1 MLHGAEGQET
11 GHKLRLLK
19 ATAQTE
25 RWVSSLSGEGL
36 GRTQGPRPGRR
47 GGSGGGCT
55 EEPRASV
62 CGFVRG
68 ASRVGPGWPSLPN
81 PPAPRQKRGSR
92 TKGRLPGPPGPPG
105 PAGVFR
111 TKAEKA
117 WGKFQKAAASS
128 QTRDPNRELCDHRLE
143 ALPRATHEQQPHP
156 GAHTLTSQR
165 QVTRARKPYPRCS
178 HGQSGRR
185 PCPPAAEWAEKTCS
199 LYPRTPSGRKHEWQ
213 ERSRAM

>member
-1 MLHGAEGQET
+1 MLHGAEEQET

-25 RWVSSLSGEGL
+25 RWVSSLSGEAP

-47 GGSGGGCT
+47 GGTGGGRT

-68 ASRVGPGWPSLPN
+68 ASGVGPGWPSLPN
-81 PPAPRQKRGSR
+81 PPAPRQRRGSR
-92 TKGRLPGPPGPPG
+92 TKGRPPGPPG

-165 QVTRARKPYPRCS
+165 QVTRARKP
-178 HGQSGRR
+178 
-185 PCPPAAEWAEKTCS
+185 
-199 LYPRTPSGRKHEWQ
+199 
-213 ERSRAM
+213 